1 MSTDRLRQQLIASL
15 RSIYGLE
22 AFGALADLLQGES
35 LALNYLW
42 EQRGREVHPSD
53 LSRDLHL
60 SRSRITGALTSLRR
74 KGLVETR
81 RSQTDHRRVQVA
93 ITGRGAELIAGKLR
107 RMEAYFDRMIAG
119 LGGAETRRLIDLIE
133 ACVEVMGQ

>member
-93 ITGRGAELIAGKLR
+93 ITDRGAELIAGKLR

-119 LGGAETRRLIDLIE
+119 LGDAETRRLIDLIE

>member
-93 ITGRGAELIAGKLR
+93 ITDRGAELIAGKLR

>member
-15 RSIYGLE
+15 RNIYGLE

-93 ITGRGAELIAGKLR
+93 ITDRGAELIAGKLR

-119 LGGAETRRLIDLIE
+119 LGDAETRRLIDLIE